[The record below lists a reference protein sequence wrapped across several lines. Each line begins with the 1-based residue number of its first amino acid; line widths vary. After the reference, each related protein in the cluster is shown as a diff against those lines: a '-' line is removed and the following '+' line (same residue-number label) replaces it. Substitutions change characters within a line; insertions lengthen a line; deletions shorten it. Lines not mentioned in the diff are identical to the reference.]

1 MKQQLPKKFL
11 LSFLA
16 LPLLLGSLT
25 SAPAL
30 AEEPLPTESIAV
42 TPSPYPSESVS
53 PTTGAEVSPAPTA
66 DANNSPSTSPDLAAT
81 PYPSQSPAP
90 TESASPAS
98 EALPDVEQ
106 EKFSLI
112 VTFEKNTSQAKQD
125 DIVDSLQSAS
135 LAEVS
140 DITSS
145 TSVMV
150 ATGDIQDAIKELNR
164 TPGVKA
170 VSEDKVKT
178 FAATPNDP
186 SFSQQWYLK
195 PWQSGSNMLYGIN
208 AEAAWDKTQGSE
220 EVIVAVLDTGKIDH
234 PDLVGKWLPGW
245 DFEDNNNDPTDPG
258 ITNGEASWHG
268 TTIAGVIAGATN
280 NAVGIAGINWNTKIL
295 PVRVGNDDGA
305 SDSNLIKGIRWAAG
319 LPVAGT
325 TPNQNPAKIINISW
339 GGDDLCSTAY
349 QEAINAAEAEGSLV
363 VVAAGN
369 GDDNGYPKDADFVSP
384 ANCQKVLTVSAS
396 NASGMKTSWANYG
409 DVIDVMS
416 PGEDIYTTSCAGYN
430 SCSGNYSYEN
440 VDGTSFA
447 APIVA
452 AVASLAIS
460 INPSLT
466 PTELET
472 LIKASTN
479 QRAGYSCAGGCGTGV
494 IDAYKV
500 VNSINGI
507 WNTSD
512 ADLVATFPLTDG
524 YQDQVTLQFDS
535 TSGSPAN
542 LALLNDQGEPTTVVD
557 WSVTPVQGQALT
569 YRGTSSVSLD
579 GLAAGNYLIRVN
591 QDQNSVDVPLLIGT
605 GILHSIS
612 ITKSSN
618 AVYPYRDGYLD
629 SATITVTG
637 RDVQGNIIPVI
648 GGVALNKTNVPLS
661 FTQSTATWNWA
672 AIPKGTREIVASGIG
687 PASGATKTA
696 KTTIVIGKSVATR
709 TSISTNVAT
718 VYPVK
723 DNYFDSITINF
734 GITTNTLKAVPGS
747 GTIKLYKGSKVSSG
761 NDFKAWTFTKTNLN
775 AQNKG
780 WTTWDGR
787 VSGKVKPGKYTLV
800 VTFRSSEDG
809 KTVRSTKTFNVS
821 DKKRVLKTKKGSWYT
836 ASSAYVDCVA
846 ESLGGCYYYNSTG
859 IKLSAYGVIG
869 MQSSLPLPISASSVH
884 SWRLKTYGWSTS
896 PSYYDIWPCSSRV
909 FIDSCDSIG
918 AGSGSFNGSGYT
930 NYTWTNGYS
939 TLGISDGYADWIITT
954 NSYADFY
961 AIKYQI
967 EVRYWALV

>member
-1 MKQQLPKKFL
+1 M
-11 LSFLA
+11 
-16 LPLLLGSLT
+16 LGTLT
-25 SAPAL
+25 SAPAV
-30 AEEPLPTESIAV
+30 AEEPLPTEAISAS
-42 TPSPYPSESVS
+42 PSLS
-53 PTTGAEVSPAPTA
+53 PTDSPAPTA
-66 DANNSPSTSPDLAAT
+66 DANNSPITSPDLAAT

-258 ITNGEASWHG
+258 NPNGEASWHG

-409 DVIDVMS
+409 DVVDVMA
-416 PGEDIYTTSCAGYN
+416 PGEYIYTTSCAGYN
-430 SCSGNYSYEN
+430 SCSGNYSYET
-440 VDGTSFA
+440 VDGTSFS

-452 AVASLAIS
+452 AVASMALS
-460 INPSLT
+460 INPAFT
-466 PTELET
+466 PAELEA
-472 LIKASTN
+472 LIRSSTN
-479 QRAGYSCAGGCGTGV
+479 QRSLYSCAGGCGTGV

-512 ADLVATFPLTDG
+512 ADLVATYPLTDG
-524 YQDQVTLQFDS
+524 YQDQVTVQFDS
-535 TSGSPAN
+535 TSSSPAT

-557 WSVTPVQGQALT
+557 WSVTPVQGQALN
-569 YRGTSSVSLD
+569 YRGTSLVSLD
-579 GLAAGNYLIRVN
+579 GLVAGNYLIRIS

-612 ITKSSN
+612 ITKSSD
-618 AVYPYRDGYLD
+618 AVYPYLDGYLD
-629 SATITVTG
+629 SAIITVTG
-637 RDVQGNIIPVI
+637 RDVQGNIIPVR
-648 GGVALNKTNVPLS
+648 GGVTLNKVNVPL
-661 FTQSTATWNWA
+661 TLTKGTATWNWA
-672 AIPKGTREIVASGIG
+672 AIPKGTQEIVASGIG
-687 PASGATKTA
+687 PTSSGTKST
-696 KTTIVIGKSVATR
+696 KTTIVVGASVGTKATV
-709 TSISTNVAT
+709 TTNSST

-723 DNYFDSITINF
+723 DNYLDSSSITVSL
-734 GITTNTLKAVPGS
+734 TTNTGTGVPGS
-747 GTIKLYKGSKVSSG
+747 GTVWIYKGTKKIQGWNFTRANINSAGKMVLSWNGRSSG
-761 NDFKAWTFTKTNLN
+761 KISTGTYLIRVNFK
-775 AQNKG
+775 
-780 WTTWDGR
+780 
-787 VSGKVKPGKYTLV
+787 
-800 VTFRSSEDG
+800 SSENG
-809 KTVRSTKTFNVS
+809 KTITASKNLVVS

-836 ASSAYVDCVA
+836 ARSAFVDCVA
-846 ESLGGCYYYNSTG
+846 ESLGDCYYYNSTG

-869 MQSSLPLPISASSVH
+869 MQSSLPLPVSASSVH
-884 SWRLKTYGWSTS
+884 SWRVSTYGWSTS
-896 PSYYDIWPCSSRV
+896 PSYYDIWPCSSTV

-918 AGSGSFNGSGYT
+918 AGSASFNGSGYT

-961 AIKYQI
+961 AIQYQI